1 MSSSAKADDP
11 VVTESWTIEAVGRR
25 NVRGYWMPAFA
36 GMTMVNNEIAL
47 HRLQ

>member
-11 VVTESWTIEAVGRR
+11 VVSGSWNFEAVSRR
-25 NVRGYWMPAFA
+25 NVRGYWVPAFA

-47 HRLQ
+47 HRL